1 MTRVAYLV
9 SRFPLTT
16 ETFVVR
22 ELDRVARLDGM
33 DVELLSLFPAGD
45 QVVHEEARRWVGEAR
60 RASPLRGAFAFA
72 RELLRAPRTV
82 ARIVARVVTDH
93 AAEPRVLAKALTTTV
108 LACDHAATV
117 RRRGVDHVHAHFAT
131 YPALAA
137 WAIGELTGV
146 SYSVTPHAHDIFV
159 SQRGLRTRLGGAAAV
174 VAVSDYHW
182 RYLQHFGAAPAR
194 LHRHSY
200 GLDLT
205 RYAFAPRALPDDGPV
220 DVLCVS
226 SFREYKGQRVLLD
239 ALALGG
245 PALQRLRIAFVGA
258 GPLLEDCRAQA
269 VALGLQDRCTFAGA
283 QDQIYLRSRLAEAHV
298 LVQPSLVQ
306 ADGDTEGLPNTLIE
320 AAACGVTMVGTRV
333 AGVQE
338 LVQDGVTGFLADPAS
353 PEDLHRALVAVLA
366 AQEGDAEAMRRAARA
381 RVESHHDLDAL
392 ATALAAVFRSAARAP
407 GARSAPPAPPR

>member
-22 ELDRVARLDGM
+22 ELDRVAQQPDM

-45 QVVHEEARRWVGEAR
+45 QVIHEEAGRWVGRAR
-60 RASPLRGAFAFA
+60 RASLLRGAVAFA
-72 RELLRAPRTV
+72 RELVRAPRSV
-82 ARIVARVVTDH
+82 ARIVARVVADH
-93 AAEPRVLAKALTTTV
+93 IAEPRVLAKALVTTL
-108 LACDHAATV
+108 LAFDHAATV
-117 RRRGVDHVHAHFAT
+117 RRRKVEHLHAHFAT

-137 WAIGELTGV
+137 WVISALTGS

-159 SQRGLRTRLGGAAAV
+159 SQRGLRTRLGDAAAV

-182 RYLQHFGAAPAR
+182 RFLQHFGASPDR
-194 LHRHSY
+194 LLRRSY
-200 GLDLT
+200 GLDLN
-205 RYAFAPRALPDDGPV
+205 RYAFVPRELAAAGPV

-226 SFREYKGQRVLLD
+226 SFRDYKGQRVLLS
-239 ALALGG
+239 ALAVGG
-245 PALQRLRIAFVGA
+245 PALERLRVEFVGV
-258 GPLLEDCRAQA
+258 GPLLESCRAQA
-269 VALGLQDRCTFAGA
+269 AALGLEDRCTFSGA
-283 QDQIYLRSRLAEAHV
+283 RDQIYLRGRLAEAHL

-338 LVQDGVTGFLADPAS
+338 LVEEDVTGFLADPAS
-353 PEDLHRALVAVLA
+353 AEDLCRALVAVLDRRGGA
-366 AQEGDAEAMRRAARA
+366 AAMQRAARD
-381 RVESHHDLDAL
+381 RVEVRHDLDAL
-392 ATALAAVFRSAARAP
+392 ASALAAMFRSAAQAP
-407 GARSAPPAPPR
+407 GARSARPAPRG